1 MFWGRIRRKW
11 AIWWV
16 MALTIP
22 SMCTTVAHRFQSMG
36 GGTAVR
42 EGGNGGTAESR
53 TPTWS
58 WVRWWLGQT
67 GTTDSETFGRI
78 TTTPSLLSRGALGW
92 SLRWFPYR
100 EREAKSTRTWSFPSF
115 LRCFLR
121 LLYLRHP
128 GDLDLLGLNTK
139 ILDFA
144 ILYNIC

>member
-1 MFWGRIRRKW
+1 
-11 AIWWV
+11 

-22 SMCTTVAHRFQSMG
+22 STCTTVAHQFQRTG
-36 GGTAVR
+36 GGSAVR
-42 EGGNGGTAESR
+42 EGENGGTAESR
-53 TPTWS
+53 TPTRS

-78 TTTPSLLSRGALGW
+78 TTTPSLLSRGTLGW
-92 SLRWFPYR
+92 SLRLFPYR
-100 EREAKSTRTWSFPSF
+100 ERAAELTRTRSFPHF
-115 LRCFLR
+115 LQCFLR
-121 LLYLRHP
+121 LLRLRRP